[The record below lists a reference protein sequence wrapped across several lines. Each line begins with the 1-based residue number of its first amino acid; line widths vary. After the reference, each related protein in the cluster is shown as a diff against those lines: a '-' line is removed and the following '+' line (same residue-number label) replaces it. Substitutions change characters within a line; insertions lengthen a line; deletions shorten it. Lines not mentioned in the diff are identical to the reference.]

1 MRAVL
6 RSAEHVVYAWRH
18 RRQEHRAAPV
28 VSTEGPGAT
37 TIGFYWWGITR
48 GRTPTW
54 GSAMRAQRRHV
65 AMYVAASA
73 ARTWSSSRGDDQ
85 QAGSPRLALE
95 GATSSSRVDVRPT
108 GDPKLR
114 VGHASNAASRRSVR
128 VDVATSAA
136 RTLGGRGRATSV
148 RGGVRRRRA
157 SCVHGA
163 GTRRRCRCA
172 SAMTWL
178 RRRRGERATVSR
190 TMRASDFTSERI
202 VERATCERANA
213 SDQVR
218 GVAMRFGNPQ
228 HDLLG

>member
-6 RSAEHVVYAWRH
+6 RSAEHVVDAWRH

-95 GATSSSRVDVRPT
+95 GATSLSRVDVRPT

-114 VGHASNAASRRSVR
+114 VRHASNAASRRSVG

-136 RTLGGRGRATSV
+136 RTLAAEV
-148 RGGVRRRRA
+148 ERRA
-157 SCVHGA
+157 CGEASGDVARRAFVGLELGA
-163 GTRRRCRCA
+163 D
-172 SAMTWL
+172 
-178 RRRRGERATVSR
+178 V
-190 TMRASDFTSERI
+190 
-202 VERATCERANA
+202 
-213 SDQVR
+213 
-218 GVAMRFGNPQ
+218 VAPPR
-228 HDLLG
+228 